1 MDNYGELMHLN
12 LCMIRRSCVA
22 QMNWWSRWDR
32 SCLVFRILKLIIRKI
47 FSIKNKEII
56 YLNNF
61 LCLAPAGCLLQTVRI
76 RDLQSESDNGATLLW
91 RTENEGDTCSHLFS
105 LVFSLPVTSSQKKTL
120 CSRRLLVLNPATCNA
135 CSANLHYS
143 SNSCL
148 VTLWCSPG
156 TPRTR
161 ASW

>member
-105 LVFSLPVTSSQKKTL
+105 LVFSLPVCHQQPKENLVLEKTS
-120 CSRRLLVLNPATCNA
+120 CSEPSYMQCMLGELALLVQFLL
-135 CSANLHYS
+135 SHS
-143 SNSCL
+143 MM
-148 VTLWCSPG
+148 
-156 TPRTR
+156 
-161 ASW
+161 